1 MIGNSDMVNALRSA
15 RLLAS
20 LGLFFEVVVGAL
32 GYGDTVK
39 ICAAL
44 SGVALAAGLKATHI
58 FA

>member
-1 MIGNSDMVNALRSA
+1 MIGNQTMANLLRSA

-20 LGLFFEVVVGAL
+20 LGLFFEVIVGAL

-44 SGVALAAGLKATHI
+44 AGVSLAAGLKVTHI
-58 FA
+58 F